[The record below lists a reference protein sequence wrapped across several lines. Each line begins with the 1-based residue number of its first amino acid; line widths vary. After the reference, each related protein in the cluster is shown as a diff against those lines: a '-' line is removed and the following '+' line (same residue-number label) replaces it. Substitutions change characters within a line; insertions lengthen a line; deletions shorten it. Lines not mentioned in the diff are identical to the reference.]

1 MAPPHLS
8 LRRFTRSLRARLLV
22 YLLAA
27 VSVVAV
33 TQAVVAYRAALDE
46 ADDIF
51 DYHMQQMASSL
62 SAGLPM
68 ATAPPPRRNRRPD
81 DDNFDFVVQL
91 WTNEGVLVFESAP
104 RAELPQRAVL
114 GFSDVPAHGT
124 TYRVLSVETPDH
136 TVQVAQDMAARESL
150 ARGLALRTIGPTLA
164 MVPLLMLLVWWVVTT
179 SLAPAARV
187 RAEVAAR
194 EAGDLSPLDE
204 AGLPDEVRPL
214 VHELNLLFARLRHA
228 FEAQTHFVADAAH
241 ELRSPLTALKLQVQG
256 LQRSHDP
263 ATRELAVQRL
273 AAGVDRAT
281 RLVEQLLVLA
291 RHEATAATGTPA
303 GPVDL
308 VETARLALAD
318 SASAAA
324 TRHVSLGLGLGLGLS
339 HDERVWV
346 HGHAEALRMLVRN
359 LVDNALKYG
368 PEGGQVEVQVRLQ
381 DGRALLQ
388 VEDSGPGI
396 PEIDRARVLDRFHR
410 LPGSAAASP
419 TGSGLGLAIVKAV
432 ADLHGARLTLS
443 DSIALGGLQVTLV
456 FGPAGDR
463 DLRAA

>member
-1 MAPPHLS
+1 MPNAAAFS
-8 LRRFTRSLRARLLV
+8 LRALTRSLRTRLLV

-27 VSVVAV
+27 VSLVAM
-33 TQAVVAYRAALDE
+33 TQAVVAYRAALEE

-68 ATAPPPRRNRRPD
+68 ATAPPPRRNSRPD

-114 GFSDVPAHGT
+114 GFSDVAAHGT
-124 TYRVLSVETPDH
+124 TYRVLSVETPTQ
-136 TVQVAQDMAARESL
+136 TVQVAQDMAARQNL
-150 ARGLALRTIGPTLA
+150 ARGLALRTVGPTLA
-164 MVPLLMLLVWWVVTT
+164 LVPLLMLLVWWVVTT

-194 EAGDLSPLDE
+194 EADDLSPLNE
-204 AGLPDEVRPL
+204 SGLPDEVRPL
-214 VHELNLLFARLRHA
+214 VQEINLLFGRLRSA

-256 LQRSHDP
+256 LQRSHDD

-273 AAGVDRAT
+273 GLGVDRAT

-291 RHEATAATGTPA
+291 RHEAAAASGSRA

-308 VETARLALAD
+308 VETSRMALAD
-318 SASAAA
+318 STPAA
-324 TRHVSLGLGLGLGLS
+324 TARQIVLGLS
-339 HDERVWV
+339 SDPAVCV
-346 HGHAEALRMLVRN
+346 NGHAEALRMLVRN
-359 LVDNALKYG
+359 LVDNAIKYT
-368 PEGGQVEVQVRLQ
+368 PEGGRVEVQVNLTE
-381 DGRALLQ
+381 AAAVLQ
-388 VEDSGPGI
+388 VDDSGPGI
-396 PEIDRARVLDRFHR
+396 PEEDRGRVLDRFHR
-410 LPGSAAASP
+410 LPGSSAASP

-432 ADLHGARLTLS
+432 AELHGARLTLAS
-443 DSIALGGLQVTLV
+443 SPALGGLRVQVE
-456 FGPAGDR
+456 FGRDFSR
-463 DLRAA
+463 DLSTA

>member
-1 MAPPHLS
+1 MARHTLS
-8 LRRFTRSLRARLLV
+8 LRRLTRSLRTRLLA

-33 TQAVVAYRAALDE
+33 TQAMVAYRAALDE

-68 ATAPPPRRNRRPD
+68 ATAPPPRRNRQPEE
-81 DDNFDFVVQL
+81 DNFDFVVQL

-114 GFSDVPAHGT
+114 GFSDVAAHGT

-136 TVQVAQDMAARESL
+136 TVQVAQDMAAREGM
-150 ARGLALRTIGPTLA
+150 ARGLAMRTIGPTLA
-164 MVPLLMLLVWWVVTT
+164 LMPLLMLLVWWVVTT

-214 VHELNLLFARLRHA
+214 VQEMNLLFARLRHA
-228 FEAQTHFVADAAH
+228 FDAQTHFVADAAH

-263 ATRELAVQRL
+263 ATRALAVQRL

-291 RHEATAATGTPA
+291 RHEATAATGPAA

-308 VETARLALAD
+308 VETVRLALAD
-318 SASAAA
+318 SAQAAA
-324 TRHVSLGLGLGLGLS
+324 VTA
-339 HDERVWV
+339 
-346 HGHAEALRMLVRN
+346 HAP
-359 LVDNALKYG
+359 G
-368 PEGGQVEVQVRLQ
+368 PV
-381 DGRALLQ
+381 
-388 VEDSGPGI
+388 
-396 PEIDRARVLDRFHR
+396 AR
-410 LPGSAAASP
+410 
-419 TGSGLGLAIVKAV
+419 
-432 ADLHGARLTLS
+432 
-443 DSIALGGLQVTLV
+443 
-456 FGPAGDR
+456 
-463 DLRAA
+463 

>member
-1 MAPPHLS
+1 MPAMTLS
-8 LRRFTRSLRARLLV
+8 QRLRRHTRSLRTRLLV

-33 TQAVVAYRAALDE
+33 TQAAVAYGAALDE

-68 ATAPPPRRNRRPD
+68 TTSPPPRRSRLPD

-91 WTNEGVLVFESAP
+91 WTNEGALVFESAP

-114 GFSDVPAHGT
+114 GFSDVAAQGT
-124 TYRVLSVETPDH
+124 LYRVLSVETPNH
-136 TVQVAQDMAARESL
+136 TVQVAQDVAVRTGMARN
-150 ARGLALRTIGPTLA
+150 LALRTIGPTLA
-164 MVPLLMLLVWWVVTT
+164 LVPLLMLLVWWVVIT
-179 SLAPAARV
+179 SLAPADRV

-194 EAGDLSPLDE
+194 EAGDLSPLNE

-214 VHELNLLFARLRHA
+214 VREINLLFARLGRA

-263 ATRELAVQRL
+263 AVRELAVQRL
-273 AAGVDRAT
+273 AAGVERAT

-291 RHEATAATGTPA
+291 RHEATAASGTPA
-303 GPVDL
+303 EPVDL
-308 VETARLALAD
+308 VEAARLALAD
-318 SASAAA
+318 SALAAA
-324 TRHVSLGLGLGLGLS
+324 HRRTEIGLS
-339 HDERVWV
+339 HDARVTV

-359 LVDNALKYG
+359 LVDNALKYC
-368 PEGGQVEVQVRLQ
+368 PEGGRIEVQVRLQ
-381 DGRALLQ
+381 DGQALLQ
-388 VEDSGPGI
+388 VDDSGPGI
-396 PEIDRARVLDRFHR
+396 PEAERGRVLDRFHR

-432 ADLHGARLTLS
+432 AELHGAQLTLA
-443 DSIALGGLQVTLV
+443 DSSSLGGLRVALA
-456 FGPAGDR
+456 FGPPDNK
-463 DLRAA
+463 DLRTV